1 MKNSNLEIVSALILE
16 MNKSYEKS
24 GLKNPDRADRNKDK
38 KISSWEKKVGA
49 AIEKNVKN
57 ESHPRNEAVSGKLE
71 VTVYNRAA
79 KKIVSKTLVGANE
92 DVSVV
97 EVPSGNIV
105 YNSEGMMEAA
115 PVEQDPYGNRP
126 KPKATKDKHPA
137 GTPGMT
143 ESHEGQDHEVSM
155 AQNSLKSIIS
165 SASQLMNMLGQDEK
179 DIPAWIQ
186 DHITNAENYINQASK
201 NYHEYHNGGEDMDEL
216 PVGNEEE
223 PVDDMTLQSIAEAK
237 FINLKDFSKNLKLY
251 KNGDIDKSQL
261 ITSYNN
267 LSAEDQDKAKEL
279 AKDLDVLPSP
289 KKTNEPSLKSIM
301 ETVVKREVNEMIKK
315 VGSKYNVYSKK
326 GKKLGSHPSK
336 KKAQKQMAAIEISKQ
351 GK

>member
-1 MKNSNLEIVSALILE
+1 
-16 MNKSYEKS
+16 
-24 GLKNPDRADRNKDK
+24 
-38 KISSWEKKVGA
+38 
-49 AIEKNVKN
+49 
-57 ESHPRNEAVSGKLE
+57 
-71 VTVYNRAA
+71 
-79 KKIVSKTLVGANE
+79 
-92 DVSVV
+92 
-97 EVPSGNIV
+97 
-105 YNSEGMMEAA
+105 
-115 PVEQDPYGNRP
+115 
-126 KPKATKDKHPA
+126 
-137 GTPGMT
+137 
-143 ESHEGQDHEVSM
+143 M

-237 FINLKDFSKNLKLY
+237 FISLKDFSKNLELY
-251 KNGDIDKSQL
+251 KNGYIDKSQL

-289 KKTNEPSLKSIM
+289 NPSPKKTNKTSLKSIM

>member
-1 MKNSNLEIVSALILE
+1 MKNSNLEIVKALILE

-24 GLKNPDRADRNKDK
+24 GLKNPDKADRNKDK

-57 ESHPRNEAVSGKLE
+57 ESYPRNEAVSGKLE
-71 VTVYNRAA
+71 VTVYNRAD

-92 DVSVV
+92 DVSIV

-105 YNSEGMMEAA
+105 YNSEGTMESA
-115 PVEQDPYGNRP
+115 
-126 KPKATKDKHPA
+126 
-137 GTPGMT
+137 GMT
-143 ESHEGQDHEVSM
+143 EGHEGQDHEVSM

-237 FINLKDFSKNLKLY
+237 FISLKDFSKNLELHK
-251 KNGDIDKSQL
+251 KGDITKSQL
-261 ITSYNN
+261 ITSYNK
-267 LSAEDQDKAKEL
+267 LSAKDQDKAKEL
-279 AKDLDVLPSP
+279 AKDLDVLPKP
-289 KKTNEPSLKSIM
+289 KKIDETSLKSIM
-301 ETVVKREVNEMIKK
+301 ETVVKRGVNEMIKK